1 MNYRYDIII
10 IGDSKEGNQLV
21 KSIASANI
29 NIKIAFISREF
40 KITTTPDFLN
50 IDYIK
55 DEVIF
60 TDYKNRL
67 FGCYLQSQN
76 VLYATHLIF
85 AVGQKYAPF
94 MLNNKKVLNV
104 FNTTANIPKE
114 AKKTPAIV
122 LLQNETDVTMAFEVA
137 KKYKY
142 VYLCLEEFSGKVLEV
157 LDKKLLKKPLE
168 NIVVLPN
175 THIKKVTAANENLIN
190 VELDNYSTIL
200 CAAIYIKT
208 KASPDTACIS
218 ARAGLIKTD
227 EAGYLITDNKLES
240 TLVPKCFA
248 VGNCAQKSTKTMIN
262 SLIKSILTDFG
273 GNEYA
278 DDRTEK

>member
-1 MNYRYDIII
+1 MNYQYDLII

-40 KITTTPDFLN
+40 KTNTTHDFLKVE
-50 IDYIK
+50 YIK
-55 DEVIF
+55 DEVVL

-67 FGCYLQSQN
+67 FGCYLKSGSR
-76 VLYATHLIF
+76 LYSTHLVF

-94 MLNNKKVLNV
+94 IVNNKKVPNV
-104 FNTTANIPKE
+104 FNTVIDVPKE
-114 AKKTPAIV
+114 AKKLPALV
-122 LLQNETDVTMAFEVA
+122 LVNTEADVTMAFEVA

-142 VYLCLEEFSGKVLEV
+142 AYLCLDEFSGKISEAVN
-157 LDKKLLKKPLE
+157 KKLLLKQSS

-175 THIKKVTAANENLIN
+175 THIKKVSAYDETLIN
-190 VELDNYSTIL
+190 VELDNYSTVL

-208 KASPDTACIS
+208 DVSPDTSCIS
-218 ARAGLIKTD
+218 TRASLIKAD
-227 EAGYLITDNKLES
+227 EAGYLETNDRLES

-248 VGNCAQKSTKTMIN
+248 VGSCAQKCTKKMIT
-262 SLIKSILTDFG
+262 SLTEAILTDFG
-273 GNEYA
+273 GN
-278 DDRTEK
+278 